1 MIALYK
7 FGVVVFQTLIVVS
20 PTLVRGVVLLL
31 IIKYSGPP
39 FITKDIGAWMG
50 MSLIYITHVYLV
62 SSQTC

>member
-1 MIALYK
+1 MTTLYK
-7 FGVVVFQTLIVVS
+7 FGVGVFQTLIVVS
-20 PTLVRGVVLLL
+20 PTLVRGIVLLL

>member
-1 MIALYK
+1 MTTLYK
-7 FGVVVFQTLIVVS
+7 FGVGVFQTLIVVS
-20 PTLVRGVVLLL
+20 PTLVRGIVLLL

-62 SSQTC
+62 SSHTC

>member
-20 PTLVRGVVLLL
+20 LTLVRGVVLLL

-50 MSLIYITHVYLV
+50 LNLIYITHVYLV
-62 SSQTC
+62 SSYAC